1 MARRITYA
9 ERLAQH
15 RRAVI
20 ALAHQ
25 SAKRAVKRQFQA
37 QGVKLHDLT
46 ARQITIWAEAWF
58 DAHSAELIAEAK
70 HNIATW
76 PGFERWREPYG
87 PLAPPVYESDHAKP
101 AIDLTR

>member
-58 DAHSAELIAEAK
+58 NAHSAELIAEAK

-76 PGFERWREPYG
+76 PGFARWREPYG
-87 PLAPPVYESDHAKP
+87 PVYRTDNAKP

>member
-1 MARRITYA
+1 MARIGFA

-15 RRAVI
+15 RRAVL

-58 DAHSAELIAEAK
+58 DAHSADRRGQAQHRYVARIC
-70 HNIATW
+70 T
-76 PGFERWREPYG
+76 
-87 PLAPPVYESDHAKP
+87 LARA
-101 AIDLTR
+101 LRTCLQNR

>member
-1 MARRITYA
+1 MARIGFA

-15 RRAVI
+15 RRAVL

-37 QGVKLHDLT
+37 QGVRLHDLS
-46 ARQITIWAEAWF
+46 ARQITIWAQAWF
-58 DAHSAELIAEAK
+58 DAHSAELIAEDK